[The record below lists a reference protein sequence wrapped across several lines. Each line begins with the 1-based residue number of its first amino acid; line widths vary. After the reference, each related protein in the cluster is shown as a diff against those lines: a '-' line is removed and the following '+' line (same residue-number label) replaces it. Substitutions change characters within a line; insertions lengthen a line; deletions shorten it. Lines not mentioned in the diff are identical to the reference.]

1 MSKVILS
8 VIFVKTILFIP
19 VLSLE
24 VSLQKRT
31 EGPMWPEL
39 VVGDRSGEQVI
50 SDEQA
55 ALIHQRLSHLT
66 SDELVGASSP
76 LSYPMTMSL
85 LTPLPGPT

>member
-1 MSKVILS
+1 M
-8 VIFVKTILFIP
+8 
-19 VLSLE
+19 LSLE
-24 VSLQKRT
+24 VTLQKRA

-66 SDELVGASSP
+66 SDELVSAS
-76 LSYPMTMSL
+76 
-85 LTPLPGPT
+85 TPLLNHYVTADASVWTGMNS